1 MNRLGINKE
10 AQKPYTFRGFL
21 NYSYRLFLTRSLSES
36 SSNNNKN
43 NNNNNNNNNLITSR
57 ALFTFTDQQ
66 LLTTQKTTIKFKFVN

>member
-43 NNNNNNNNNLITSR
+43 NNNNNNNNLITSR